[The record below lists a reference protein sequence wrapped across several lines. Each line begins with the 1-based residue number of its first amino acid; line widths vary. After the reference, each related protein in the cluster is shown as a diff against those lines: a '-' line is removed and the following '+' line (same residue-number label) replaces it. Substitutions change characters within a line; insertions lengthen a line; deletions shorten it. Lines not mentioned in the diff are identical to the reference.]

1 MRKKQIRFI
10 SSLNVI
16 ILYTM
21 IIDNILGFEDF
32 LLFIKQMFWNFF
44 FIRTQISS
52 RIFCNPK
59 SRSVKNIE

>member
-32 LLFIKQMFWNFF
+32 LLFIKQMFWNKNY
-44 FIRTQISS
+44 S
-52 RIFCNPK
+52 NPNK
-59 SRSVKNIE
+59 